1 MVRRLTLA
9 AGLAAVAAHAASLA
23 PGHPLVDWSHHQTL
37 GIVASHVAI
46 GLLGLGLA
54 PPAWAWLRRRSA
66 RPGSLGPRVW
76 ALLAAAAAAQVI
88 LIVLAPGY
96 ARQVITREWGLVEPL
111 QFTAYLGTAGLA
123 LAHAGRRAGEARVVH
138 LGAGVW
144 ALIMA
149 LEEVDYL
156 GLVSGLASLAGAPRG
171 RVSGRHLGGLHDLLN
186 IAHGAGVLWLVVGAA
201 GLGALGLLAWALR
214 PGRRR
219 WVAALGAEARA
230 GGPGLLAL
238 AAALMALG
246 ELNDIDDRIFD
257 GTGLPT
263 GKFVE
268 EPAELLAAL
277 ALLGW
282 AARALAR
289 TWAGPLTPARSDPRA
304 SETGRPM

>member
-23 PGHPLVDWSHHQTL
+23 PGHPLVDWSHHRTL
-37 GIVASHVAI
+37 GIVASHAAV

-54 PPAWAWLRRRSA
+54 PSAVAALRRLAATPERLA
-66 RPGSLGPRVW
+66 RRIW
-76 ALLAAAAAAQVI
+76 ALLGAAAAAQAL
-88 LIVLAPGY
+88 LIVLLPGW
-96 ARQVITREWGLVEPL
+96 ARPIITREWGLVEPL
-111 QFTAYLGTAGLA
+111 EFTAYAGAAGLA
-123 LAHAGRRAGEARVVH
+123 LAHARRRGGEARVVH
-138 LGAGVW
+138 LGAGVG

-171 RVSGRHLGGLHDLLN
+171 RVSGRHLGGLHDLFN
-186 IAHGAGVLWLVVGAA
+186 IAHGAGALWLVVGAA
-201 GLGALGLLAWALR
+201 GLGALGLLAWVLR
-214 PGRRR
+214 PDRRR
-219 WVAALGAEARA
+219 WVAVLGAEARA